1 MKQNMIHLM
10 RNISFKVSVELAKE
24 CARTAPSND
33 ERTKKLWLKIGKK

>member
-1 MKQNMIHLM
+1 MIKDMIHLM
-10 RNISFKVSVELAKE
+10 RNVSLKVNVELAKE